1 MYTHTL
7 TVHRGSPI
15 TSVILVKQ
23 TSKDTTLNRYNLQKY
38 GRSVIFLVKELF
50 SVKQESRFKLQ
61 FSEFEL
67 DQPPKK
73 LIQISSIQ
81 THINQV

>member
-1 MYTHTL
+1 M
-7 TVHRGSPI
+7 
-15 TSVILVKQ
+15 
-23 TSKDTTLNRYNLQKY
+23 
-38 GRSVIFLVKELF
+38 IFLVKELF

-67 DQPPKK
+67 DQPPNKP
-73 LIQISSIQ
+73 IQRSPIQ